1 MGCFL
6 YTLIHLL
13 ELENDNKHAHTQ
25 KNISRTS
32 RVELIVYFLWQGDLN
47 INHLDKLEVIK
58 NEFKNTM
65 EQDPF
70 AIDMG
75 LSLAFSIAN

>member
-1 MGCFL
+1 MITNMC
-6 YTLIHLL
+6 
-13 ELENDNKHAHTQ
+13 AHT
-25 KNISRTS
+25 KKSITS

-58 NEFKNTM
+58 NGFKNTM